1 MGTFSVE
8 RDLATWNYNN
18 LTSSPDSISISFH
31 SSVYLSVDTWESNME
46 SFKAIVVGAGP
57 VGLVLAHALQVSGID
72 YVLVEQRSQIPPDP
86 AYGLFL
92 WPHIMRI
99 FHQLGILEA
108 VEAVAQPMVEAVHR
122 SIDGSVIHR
131 SRGFEELGAL

>member
-1 MGTFSVE
+1 
-8 RDLATWNYNN
+8 
-18 LTSSPDSISISFH
+18 
-31 SSVYLSVDTWESNME
+31 
-46 SFKAIVVGAGP
+46 
-57 VGLVLAHALQVSGID
+57 
-72 YVLVEQRSQIPPDP
+72 
-86 AYGLFL
+86 
-92 WPHIMRI
+92 MRI

>member
-1 MGTFSVE
+1 
-8 RDLATWNYNN
+8 
-18 LTSSPDSISISFH
+18 
-31 SSVYLSVDTWESNME
+31 ME
-46 SFKAIVVGAGP
+46 SFKVIVVGAGP
-57 VGLVLAHALQVSGID
+57 VGMVLAHALQVSGID